1 RRRPRRELHRR
12 RRGHRRAPR
21 RAAQRGRAPPRQ
33 GHRRLRLLH
42 LADRLPRAADAAPAR
57 RLPARLPRRRHCAQ
71 AHRAHLRALRAR
83 EDPRLHPLA
92 RRQRRA
98 GNRARHPRR
107 GEPAREVDRDLPR
120 QPAPHPRRRLRG
132 ADPARDQRRE
142 RLHQPRRDRRQ
153 HRPGP
158 RLARSDGRPV
168 KRSLPSFAL
177 VVLAAAAVELFALH
191 WLMPFENRLLD
202 SFVKAHATALAPDP
216 DIVLVDIDES
226 SLARMEQ
233 GDAGRWP
240 WPRVVY
246 ADLIEGLAAQKPRA
260 IVFDMMFV
268 ERDRFRPQDDAAFAE
283 SVTRHPNTYFAFL
296 RLPESSDSKG
306 VRIGEFAGDFGL
318 IRSKSADPQAKI
330 ALVPPLVLPKETY
343 ARAGLITFK
352 DDPDGVGRRY
362 LLRETFAGWHIPS
375 LPARVA
381 YDLGYP
387 VPDQD
392 SLVLAWRGAA
402 NSFARVS
409 FADLYEEF
417 NRLAKKRPANE
428 FAGKI
433 VIIGTAATGMHDL
446 RVTPM
451 HPLHPGAEIL
461 GTAIENLKNGR
472 HMEYAPAWWSA
483 ALGLALLAGLYF
495 AFRRGVEIRAT
506 GAALAL
512 LSALLIGAEWTLVG
526 RFILWP
532 LLTPLAAA
540 WTLYAAAALSE
551 YLRARREREAAMAQF
566 SRFTNPHVARQ
577 LVELGG
583 IETGRREVTLLFSDI
598 RNFTTLSETRK
609 PEEVIALLNRYFS
622 LQV

>member
-1 RRRPRRELHRR
+1 
-12 RRGHRRAPR
+12 
-21 RAAQRGRAPPRQ
+21 
-33 GHRRLRLLH
+33 
-42 LADRLPRAADAAPAR
+42 
-57 RLPARLPRRRHCAQ
+57 
-71 AHRAHLRALRAR
+71 
-83 EDPRLHPLA
+83 
-92 RRQRRA
+92 
-98 GNRARHPRR
+98 
-107 GEPAREVDRDLPR
+107 
-120 QPAPHPRRRLRG
+120 
-132 ADPARDQRRE
+132 
-142 RLHQPRRDRRQ
+142 
-153 HRPGP
+153 
-158 RLARSDGRPV
+158 V

-226 SLARMEQ
+226 SLARMEE

-296 RLPESSDSKG
+296 RLPESSDGKG

-318 IRSKSADPQAKI
+318 IRSKRADPQAKI

-472 HMEYAPAWWSA
+472 HMRYAPAWWAA
-483 ALGLALLAGLYF
+483 ALGVALLAGLYF
-495 AFRRGVEIRAT
+495 AFRRGIEIRAT

-512 LSALLIGAEWTLVG
+512 LSALLIGAAWTLVG
-526 RFILWP
+526 RLILWP
-532 LLTPLAAA
+532 VLTPLAAA
-540 WTLYAAAALSE
+540 WTFYAAAALSE
-551 YLRARREREAAMAQF
+551 YLRARRERQAAMAQF

-622 LQV
+622 LQVDVVFKHNGSLDKFIGDCIMGIWGAPLDDPDHARHAVACALDMADTLQEFKREVGAEHTDFDVGIGLHSGPAVVGLMGSEKRLEYTAIGDTVNLASRIEGLTKDAHRRILVSRDTMEKCAGAFDFVPAGSYKVKGRTQEVELFEPKRK